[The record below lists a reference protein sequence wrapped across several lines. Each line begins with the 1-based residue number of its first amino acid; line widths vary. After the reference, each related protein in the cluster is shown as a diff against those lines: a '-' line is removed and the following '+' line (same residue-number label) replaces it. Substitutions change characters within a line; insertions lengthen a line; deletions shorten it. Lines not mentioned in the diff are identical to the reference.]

1 MSEARKTIEQLNEQW
16 MAAFN
21 SGDAAGVAALYTEN
35 ARMMPPDDA
44 AHNGR
49 KGVQA
54 VCQGAMDAGIKKCRL
69 ETVEFEEY
77 GDVAVEIGKATLTIQ
92 TDGGN
97 ESTEIMKYVIVWKNE
112 NGDWRLHLDIWN
124 STAPIQ

>member
-1 MSEARKTIEQLNEQW
+1 MSETRRTIEQINERW

-44 AHNGR
+44 TYNGR
-49 KGVQA
+49 EGVQA
-54 VCQGAMDAGIKKCRL
+54 VCQGAMDAGIKNCRL
-69 ETVEFEEY
+69 ETVELDEY

-92 TDGGN
+92 PDGGD
-97 ESTEIMKYVIVWKNE
+97 ESTEIMKYVIVWKND
-112 NGDWRLHLDIWN
+112 NGDWRLQLDIWN
-124 STAPIQ
+124 SAAPVQ